1 LGRGGGGCVVG
12 RAGVDLPHQARGRT
26 DAAAQNEADDR
37 LVIHRDELTF
47 QLLQNARLE
56 MASARIEVEDL
67 RDEVRKLRSME
78 NHFYHFQQSLDH
90 LEALLF
96 SDSSEA
102 RAAAERNA
110 RAFLTRMRRLNE
122 AKGTLANEA
131 QRAASEIQLLGDKD
145 KAQRISEMAGQQAH
159 LDYAARQMGFMITR
173 PIRRISRNRPR
184 CACKTASTA
193 RVWRKA
199 GRRRRIGCST
209 F

>member
-1 LGRGGGGCVVG
+1 MDVPGNILGVAPWVILAAVVTW
-12 RAGVDLPHQARGRT
+12 V
-26 DAAAQNEADDR
+26 AQLWLYRSKRVEAKKKQGIENADR
-37 LVIHRDELTF
+37 LEVHRDELTF

-96 SDSSEA
+96 PGSDEE

-110 RAFLTRMRRLNE
+110 KAFLTRMKRLNE

-131 QRAASEIQLLGDKD
+131 QRAASEIEILDRNTSKKD
-145 KAQRISEMAGQQAH
+145 PGK
-159 LDYAARQMGFMITR
+159 
-173 PIRRISRNRPR
+173 
-184 CACKTASTA
+184 
-193 RVWRKA
+193 
-199 GRRRRIGCST
+199 
-209 F
+209 